1 MRGILVFLVFFEV
14 CAQVWSWDSMDL
26 QMFDL
31 IEEVKMSFYDYL
43 GVDKT
48 ASGNEIRRSYRRL
61 SVSMHPDK
69 NIGDP
74 TAEAKFRQL
83 VGIYEIL
90 KDPETRERYNDVL
103 VNGLPDWKTT
113 VYYYRK
119 LRKMSNLELFLLF
132 STLCT
137 IVHYAVLWG
146 VRFEKV
152 LTLEDQLST
161 ALKRYKARDRKREQ
175 IDLQISEQL
184 NKIPKPKW
192 HDILPFAIC
201 KGIWAFIR
209 FIPNLFAFFK
219 GQISEKIE
227 EHRQLQRE
235 LVEDLQQKEKTK
247 REKQERKRRMADGR
261 SHTKEVTDAY
271 GELFSLADLPPT
283 DSVEE
288 SASSS
293 VTLSKL
299 NREWTEDDITKLVN
313 AVARYP
319 GGVSGRWERIADVL
333 NRPVA
338 QVTAKAKEI
347 GSSKLRYFYEKTQMP
362 DEIPVF
368 EVNENAVCG
377 DSSDGEN
384 NEQSSYD
391 KETDSYQK
399 GNQPSDGASDE
410 ADHEQ
415 SSKLTVIVGLQT
427 F

>member
-14 CAQVWSWDSMDL
+14 CARVWSWDSMDL

-201 KGIWAFIR
+201 KGTWAFIR

-235 LVEDLQQKEKTK
+235 LVAEDEPYVSRKKQKERLKTSTRK
-247 REKQERKRRMADGR
+247 HDDTRVDSEDTSDGWTQIEQKQLEVAIRSIPKGTPERWD
-261 SHTKEVTDAY
+261 
-271 GELFSLADLPPT
+271 
-283 DSVEE
+283 
-288 SASSS
+288 
-293 VTLSKL
+293 
-299 NREWTEDDITKLVN
+299 
-313 AVARYP
+313 
-319 GGVSGRWERIADVL
+319 RIADCI
-333 NRPVA
+333 P
-338 QVTAKAKEI
+338 
-347 GSSKLRYFYEKTQMP
+347 SKSR
-362 DEIPVF
+362 V
-368 EVNENAVCG
+368 
-377 DSSDGEN
+377 
-384 NEQSSYD
+384 SYGN
-391 KETDSYQK
+391 TDCSHAAE
-399 GNQPSDGASDE
+399 S
-410 ADHEQ
+410 
-415 SSKLTVIVGLQT
+415 
-427 F
+427 